1 MGGTTRDKP
10 FRKKGGKS
18 KLRDMPLEDLST
30 QHPSMA
36 VIHGIL
42 SKSEL
47 SGALSTYPFAANNPD
62 KMNATKGPNAPK
74 SVREWVDQTNTE
86 MSRTQTEANITSSL
100 MKKKTENAQ
109 SNNHLKEIESLTF
122 QEMMANQLY
131 SQADLKR
138 TPKNNMLLSN
148 LEAEKSAELQQLFS
162 SQKNS
167 ETHRSSAL
175 SKKMSLDQ
183 KLDYQNL
190 MLQQRGMAKTPSA
203 STFKEPISQNQSVEE
218 LIMSKPPAA
227 TPPPAFESNKIIDR
241 GQPRELFLTD
251 EQKQVRAQRNLKNV
265 RERANQIVKEQGFN
279 ELGQIE
285 TDLALQKAKFEEQ
298 IHVRNETIR
307 AKKNKLKD

>member
-1 MGGTTRDKP
+1 
-10 FRKKGGKS
+10 
-18 KLRDMPLEDLST
+18 
-30 QHPSMA
+30 
-36 VIHGIL
+36 
-42 SKSEL
+42 
-47 SGALSTYPFAANNPD
+47 
-62 KMNATKGPNAPK
+62 
-74 SVREWVDQTNTE
+74 
-86 MSRTQTEANITSSL
+86 

-203 STFKEPISQNQSVEE
+203 STFKEPIS
-218 LIMSKPPAA
+218 
-227 TPPPAFESNKIIDR
+227 
-241 GQPRELFLTD
+241 
-251 EQKQVRAQRNLKNV
+251 
-265 RERANQIVKEQGFN
+265 
-279 ELGQIE
+279 
-285 TDLALQKAKFEEQ
+285 
-298 IHVRNETIR
+298 
-307 AKKNKLKD
+307 